1 MNLQALVLCSDEKTT
16 RVLRRILSDL
26 EIAVEFCGDADSA
39 VRKLTRRRFEAVVV
53 DCDDEQMAAQALKS
67 VRSAPCNKRSIA
79 VAMIDSQ
86 TAVRSA
92 FALGAH
98 FVLYKPISAE
108 RARTS
113 FRAAR
118 ALMKCERR
126 RNTRVPIQIPVALV
140 TENGARH
147 RKAFTS
153 DISQGGMSLKV
164 SRRAQDSGPM
174 RIKFTLPG
182 TDYDIECAAEVA
194 WEGNGSQSGIR
205 FANLSSEQRDHL
217 KVWLTRHAPE
227 MEVEDPPSPCKLTDL
242 SSGGCY
248 LEMAAPFPMNTRVIL
263 IMRLAKLESRVEG
276 VVRVMHPEVG
286 MGVEFTRTTNQ
297 QRKHLEEFIHALK
310 NHKGAQPEMVVEPEG
325 IDDAEPVGPTALAG
339 DDVDDPLLEL
349 FQRNTELT
357 AENFLSELRKQ
368 RNSHPLAAQAAAS
381 ASH

>member
-1 MNLQALVLCSDEKTT
+1 MSLQALVLCSDEKTT

-26 EIAVEFCGDADSA
+26 EIAVELCGDADSA

-53 DCDDEQMAAQALKS
+53 DCDDEDMAAQALKS

-126 RNTRVPIQIPVALV
+126 RNTRVPMQIPVTLV
-140 TENGARH
+140 GGNGSGQK
-147 RKAFTS
+147 KAVTS
-153 DISQGGMSLKV
+153 DISQGGMSLKL
-164 SRRAQDSGPM
+164 SRRAQKPGPM
-174 RIKFTLPG
+174 RVKFTLPG
-182 TDYDIECAAEVA
+182 TDHDIECAAEVA
-194 WEGNGSQSGIR
+194 WEGDGSQAGIR
-205 FANLSSEQRDHL
+205 FANLSPEQRDHL
-217 KVWLTRHAPE
+217 KVWLARHAPE
-227 MEVEDPPSPCKLTDL
+227 MEVDDPPAPCQLTDI

-248 LEMAAPFPMNTRVIL
+248 LEMAAPFPTSTRVIL

-276 VVRVMHPEVG
+276 GVRVMHPEIG

-297 QRKHLEEFIHALK
+297 QRKDLEEFIHALK
-310 NHKGAQPEMVVEPEG
+310 NHKGARPELVVEPEG
-325 IDDAEPVGPTALAG
+325 MNDAEPVGLPASTI
-339 DDVDDPLLEL
+339 DDIEDPLLEL
-349 FQRNTELT
+349 FQRNTDFSTES
-357 AENFLSELRKQ
+357 FRSELRKQ
-368 RNSHPLAAQAAAS
+368 RNSSPAVAQAVAAGS
-381 ASH
+381 C

>member
-1 MNLQALVLCSDEKTT
+1 MSLQALVLCSDDKTT

-26 EIAVEFCGDADSA
+26 EIAVEFCSDADAA

-53 DCDDEQMAAQALKS
+53 DCDDEEMAAQALRS

-79 VAMIDSQ
+79 VAMIDGQ

-126 RNTRVPIQIPVALV
+126 RNTRVSIQIPVALMGEKGSGQ
-140 TENGARH
+140 T
-147 RKAFTS
+147 KAVTS
-153 DISQGGMSLKV
+153 DISQGGMSIKL
-164 SRRAQDSGPM
+164 SRRAQKSGPM

-182 TDYDIECAAEVA
+182 TDHDLECAAEVA
-194 WEGNGSQSGIR
+194 WEGDSSQAGIR
-205 FANLSSEQRDHL
+205 FSNLSSDQRDHL
-217 KVWLTRHAPE
+217 KVWLARHAPE
-227 MEVEDPPSPCKLTDL
+227 MEIDDPPAPCQLTDL

-248 LEMAAPFPMNTRVIL
+248 LEMASPFPMNTRVIL
-263 IMRLAKLESRVEG
+263 IMRLKRLESRVEG

-297 QRKHLEEFIHALK
+297 QRKHLEEFIQALQ

-325 IDDAEPVGPTALAG
+325 MNDAEPVSSPASAM
-339 DDVDDPLLEL
+339 DDLDDPLLEL
-349 FQRNTELT
+349 FHRNTDFTTES
-357 AENFLSELRKQ
+357 FLSELRKQ
-368 RNSHPLAAQAAAS
+368 RNSPPLAAQAAAS
-381 ASH
+381 GSL